1 MTEGLQQKRAPY
13 VVEWRDAFKVQIPQ
27 VDAEH
32 HRLFDIIRALDLDTI
47 DETISELLDYVV
59 THFTN
64 EQALME
70 QSGYPAFEQHLKLH
84 EEFGAHVAEF
94 LGSGDEWTEERVHD
108 LRRFL
113 NKWLI
118 GHIMTHDLRFGR
130 WYADHKGHAPAPQV
144 QATKEQRGGFFARL
158 FGRG

>member
-13 VVEWRDAFKVQIPQ
+13 VVEWREAFKVQIPQ

-32 HRLFDIIRALDLDTI
+32 HRLFDIIRALDLGTI

-70 QSGYPAFEQHLKLH
+70 QSGVGEDEL
-84 EEFGAHVAEF
+84 VAEF
-94 LGSGDEWTEERVHD
+94 DAARRAAREE
-108 LRRFL
+108 
-113 NKWLI
+113 
-118 GHIMTHDLRFGR
+118 
-130 WYADHKGHAPAPQV
+130 
-144 QATKEQRGGFFARL
+144 ARAVTSAS
-158 FGRG
+158 

>member
-13 VVEWRDAFKVQIPQ
+13 VVEWRDAFKVHIAQ

-32 HRLFDIIRALDLDTI
+32 HRLFDIIRALDLSTI
-47 DETISELLDYVV
+47 DETISDLLDYVV

-70 QSGYPAFEQHLKLH
+70 KSGYPAFEQHLRLH
-84 EEFGAHVAEF
+84 EEFGARVAEF
-94 LGSGDEWTEERVHD
+94 LGSGDEWTEERVHE

-130 WYADHKGHAPAPQV
+130 WYIDHKGHAPAAPV
-144 QATKEQRGGFFARL
+144 QATTEQRGFFARL
-158 FGRG
+158 FGRS